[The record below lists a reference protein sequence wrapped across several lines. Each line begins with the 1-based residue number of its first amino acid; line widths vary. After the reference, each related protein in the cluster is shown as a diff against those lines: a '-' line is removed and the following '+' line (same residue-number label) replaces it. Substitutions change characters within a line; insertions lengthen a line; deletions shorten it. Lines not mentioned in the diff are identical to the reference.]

1 MSSERSRILVIGSTG
16 HIGKHIVSASA
27 KLGHPT
33 FALVRQSTASDPS
46 KAAVLESF
54 ATSGISP
61 LYGDLDDHESLVKA
75 IKQVDIV
82 ISAVGSLQLANQI
95 KIIDAIKEAG
105 NVKRFLPS
113 EFGLDV
119 ERVADVE
126 LLEQVAACLVPKREI
141 RQVIRAAGI
150 PYTIISNNYFAGCTL
165 PHLVQIAPPTDKVV
179 IFGDGNPKGVF
190 LAEEDIGMFTIK
202 AADDPRTLN
211 KIVYARPPG
220 NIYSHNELV
229 AIWEKKT
236 GKTLERVFLSEEDVL
251 KTIKEAPVG
260 PHPYGLILGIKYMV
274 LMKGACLGF
283 EIDPSV
289 GAEATELYPEM
300 LVYVY
305 LGAHGTRLPK
315 VSDMKMPI
323 PQPWRRGRGQAV
335 VEGRGSMATSGK
347 PAHGGGSE
355 PGKGNLEECQGFS
368 NSNFPRRIRS
378 LSTQLATF
386 LRCCSY
392 KSTPRLSFLPPS
404 LSPAL
409 VTLPL
414 NQSRFRES
422 RIFY

>member
-61 LYGDLDDHESLVKA
+61 LYIWFNPFLRVSQGDLDDHESLVKA

-126 LLEQVAACLVPKREI
+126 LLEPVAAVMVPKREI

-251 KTIKEAPVG
+251 KTIK
-260 PHPYGLILGIKYMV
+260 
-274 LMKGACLGF
+274 GACLGF

-289 GAEATELYPEM
+289 GAEATELYPE
-300 LVYVY
+300 VRY
-305 LGAHGTRLPK
+305 TT
-315 VSDMKMPI
+315 
-323 PQPWRRGRGQAV
+323 
-335 VEGRGSMATSGK
+335 VE
-347 PAHGGGSE
+347 E
-355 PGKGNLEECQGFS
+355 YYN
-368 NSNFPRRIRS
+368 RI
-378 LSTQLATF
+378 L
-386 LRCCSY
+386 
-392 KSTPRLSFLPPS
+392 
-404 LSPAL
+404 
-409 VTLPL
+409 
-414 NQSRFRES
+414 
-422 RIFY
+422 

>member
-54 ATSGISP
+54 TTSGVAL

-75 IKQVDIV
+75 IKHVDIV

-95 KIIDAIKEAG
+95 KITDAIKEAG

-126 LLEQVAACLVPKREI
+126 LLEPVAAVMVPKREI

-179 IFGDGNPKGVF
+179 IFGDGNPKRLGSECVF

-289 GAEATELYPEM
+289 GAEATELYPE
-300 LVYVY
+300 VRY
-305 LGAHGTRLPK
+305 TT
-315 VSDMKMPI
+315 
-323 PQPWRRGRGQAV
+323 
-335 VEGRGSMATSGK
+335 VE
-347 PAHGGGSE
+347 E
-355 PGKGNLEECQGFS
+355 YYN
-368 NSNFPRRIRS
+368 RI
-378 LSTQLATF
+378 L
-386 LRCCSY
+386 
-392 KSTPRLSFLPPS
+392 
-404 LSPAL
+404 
-409 VTLPL
+409 
-414 NQSRFRES
+414 
-422 RIFY
+422 